1 MKLKNLAIIAVLLPV
16 ATALTACGEEGFE
29 ASTNDHF
36 YEKAAEFL
44 NAFGEPDN
52 DKVME
57 LACPDSRLYERA
69 ESGELDGAK
78 EPFEIDLSDPK
89 VSKVGVEEMGK
100 EVIAIIK
107 PDDDYKALAVSFA
120 HPSPDS
126 ERWCVTGMDQ
136 DDYGFF
142 RN

>member
-1 MKLKNLAIIAVLLPV
+1 MKPKNLATIIVLLPV
-16 ATALTACGEEGFE
+16 ATALTACSGEGFE

-44 NAFGEPDN
+44 NAYGEPDN
-52 DKVME
+52 DIVMK

-69 ESGELDGAK
+69 ESGELNGAK
-78 EPFEIDLSDPK
+78 ESFEINLTDPK
-89 VSKVGVEEMGK
+89 VTKIGVEEMGK
-100 EVIAIIK
+100 EVIAVIK

-120 HPSPDS
+120 HPTPDS